1 MRKESEDNAVVK
13 IVFSATISASIEMIG
28 QTISHY
34 RITEKL
40 GGGGMGVVYE
50 AEDTDLGR
58 SVALK
63 FLPEELTL
71 HPPAMERFRREAR
84 AASAL
89 NHPNICTIH
98 EIGEYHGKRF
108 LVMEFLDGETLKHRI
123 SGKPMPT
130 DLLLDLAI
138 EIADALEAAHS
149 EGIVHRDIKP
159 ANIFVTKRGHAKIL
173 DFGLAKVTSAAHKV
187 LGAGIDET
195 TVSEEHLTS
204 PGAPLGTVAYM
215 SPEQARAEEL
225 DERSDL
231 FSFGT
236 VLYEMATGALPFRGG
251 SAAVIFREIL
261 DHDPVPA
268 LRLNPDLPP
277 RLEDIINKALEK
289 DRGLRYQRAAEMRSD
304 LKRLRRDTESGRS
317 VRLVAGA
324 TEAANGSG
332 AVRGEPAAQKT
343 VAGWRRWWI
352 AAGAV
357 VLLLAGG
364 YAWRLASTR
373 SASMSKPPMSLRQLT
388 ANPAGDSVTH
398 PALSPD
404 GKYLAYSDDAGLHI
418 QLLETGETRTLPPP
432 AETASAHAA
441 WLPVA
446 WFPDGTRLLA
456 NLDVAGKPPSI
467 WVLSLIGYA
476 PRKFRDDGYAHS
488 ISPDGGRIVFT
499 SARTGLSERQ
509 GQQAREF
516 GDSTIW
522 LADANGDAPK
532 RIAEGDE
539 STGFTQVVWS
549 PDGSRLAYV
558 AVHQAPGGR
567 ACECALETR
576 DLTGGPAVLVA
587 TGANLCQNP
596 QGVLWAQ
603 DGRLIFSLAEP
614 APNGNDSNLWE
625 VKLDSR
631 TGKPENKPA
640 RLTNWVG
647 FSFAYPTLTADGKRV
662 AFLKSNYHSN
672 VYVAELKAG
681 GSRLT
686 TPRRL
691 TLDDRNARPGAWTRD
706 SQAVIFSSDRNGSEK
721 IFTQNIDRQTA
732 EAVIGPGQAFMPR
745 LSPDGV
751 SILYLAQNSD
761 IRPRQS
767 SDQLARLMRIRSSGD
782 TPELVWEVPRLAN
795 YACSQPPSDVC
806 FLGQLSADGQQLHF
820 IAFDPTTGKG
830 HEVRTIGVHPGGL
843 RNWMPSPDGSRL
855 ALAEF
860 NTLEGRIRVLSLRGD
875 PDREFVVRGWA
886 GFNSVDWAADG
897 KSLFVPSQSPTS
909 STLLHVDLEGNAT
922 PLWEQR
928 GAWRIYALAAP
939 NGRELAIAGMTSES
953 NVWTI
958 DNF

>member
-1 MRKESEDNAVVK
+1 
-13 IVFSATISASIEMIG
+13 MIG

-58 SVALK
+58 LVALK

-98 EIGEYHGKRF
+98 EVGECHGKRF
-108 LVMEFLDGETLKHRI
+108 LVMEFLEGETLKHRI

-187 LGAGIDET
+187 LGGTMEET
-195 TVSEEHLTS
+195 TVSDEHLTS

-289 DRGLRYQRAAEMRSD
+289 DRGLRYQSAAEMRSD

-324 TEAANGSG
+324 AETANGSG
-332 AVRGEPAAQKT
+332 GVREEPAVQKT
-343 VAGWRRWWI
+343 VARWRWWV

-373 SASMSKPPMSLRQLT
+373 HAPMSKPSITLRQLT
-388 ANPAGDSVTH
+388 ANPMGYGVTR
-398 PALSPD
+398 PAVSPD
-404 GKYLAYSDDAGLHI
+404 GKYLAYSDNAGLHI
-418 QLLETGETRTLPPP
+418 QLLETGETKTVSLPS
-432 AETASAHAA
+432 EVASTHAT

-446 WFPDGTRLLA
+446 WFPDGARLLA
-456 NLDVAGKPPSI
+456 NLEVAGKPPSI
-467 WVLSLIGYA
+467 WILSLIGYE

-522 LADANGDAPK
+522 LAELNGEAPR
-532 RIAEGDE
+532 RITEGDE
-539 STGFTQVVWS
+539 STGFMQVVWS
-549 PDGSRLAYV
+549 PDGSRIAYL

-567 ACECALETR
+567 IFDCALENR
-576 DLTGGPAVLVA
+576 DLQGGAAVVVA
-587 TGANLCQNP
+587 AGGNLCQNP
-596 QGVLWAQ
+596 QGFWWAS

-614 APNGNDSNLWE
+614 TPRENDSNLWE
-625 VKLDSR
+625 VKLDPR
-631 TGKPENKPA
+631 TGKPKNEPA

-647 FSFAYPTLTADGKRV
+647 FSLAFPTLTADGKRV
-662 AFLKSNYHSN
+662 AFLKSTYQSN
-672 VYVAELKAG
+672 VFVAELKAG
-681 GSRLT
+681 GARLT

-691 TLDDRNARPGAWTRD
+691 TLDERNSWPASWTGD
-706 SQAVIFSSDRNGSEK
+706 SHAVIFSSDRNGSDQ
-721 IFTQNIDRQTA
+721 IFTQGIDQQTA
-732 EAVIGPGQAFMPR
+732 EAVVTGSKQAFMPR
-745 LSPDGV
+745 LSSDGK
-751 SILYLAQNSD
+751 SILYLAQKSD

-767 SDQLARLMRIRSSGD
+767 TNQLARLMRIGSSGD
-782 TPELVWEVPRLAN
+782 TPELVLEVPRLSN
-795 YACSQPPSDVC
+795 FACPRPPSDVC
-806 FLGQLSADGQQLHF
+806 FLGQLSADGQQMHF
-820 IAFDPTTGKG
+820 SAFDPLTGKA
-830 HEVRTIGVHPGGL
+830 HEVRTVSVHPGGL

-855 ALAEF
+855 VFVEF
-860 NTLEGRIRVLSLRGD
+860 NTLEGHVRLLSLRGD
-875 PDREFVVRGWA
+875 PDRDFVVKGWA

-897 KSLFVPSQSPTS
+897 KSLFLSSQSPTS
-909 STLLHVDLEGNAT
+909 ATLLHVDLEGNAT

-928 GAWRIYALAAP
+928 GAWRTYALASP
-939 NGRELAIAGMTSES
+939 NGRELAIAGMTGES
-953 NVWTI
+953 NVWMI